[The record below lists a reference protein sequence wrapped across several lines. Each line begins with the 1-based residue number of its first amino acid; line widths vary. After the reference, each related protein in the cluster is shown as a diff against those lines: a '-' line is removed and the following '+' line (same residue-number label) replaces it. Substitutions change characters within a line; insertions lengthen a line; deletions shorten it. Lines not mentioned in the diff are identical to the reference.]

1 MKKFYSNVDESVL
14 LYVTNRR
21 EEINCQRQDLSP
33 STEYLQVSC
42 KMLKKDDK
50 FRPHKHL
57 HIERKTLTT
66 HESWVILKGAI
77 RATFYDIDDS
87 VYSEEIMS
95 SGDCIVSM
103 SAGHSFEVLEDD
115 TLLYEFK
122 NGPYYGTEKDK
133 EFIR

>member
-1 MKKFYSNVDESVL
+1 
-14 LYVTNRR
+14 
-21 EEINCQRQDLSP
+21 
-33 STEYLQVSC
+33 
-42 KMLKKDDK
+42 
-50 FRPHKHL
+50 
-57 HIERKTLTT
+57 
-66 HESWVILKGAI
+66 
-77 RATFYDIDDS
+77 
-87 VYSEEIMS
+87 MS